1 MSSSDLEGVGA
12 TGGMDASI
20 GWSRGPTTGVLPIS
34 SYEYEY
40 AYEKRCFGRR
50 GVPGI
55 SARARASAP
64 LADGVIRRRRDALVV
79 LSEDLEEVDAARER
93 VRVGDGDGHGARRR
107 DGFDAFSAR
116 REVTGRRTGVEVS
129 IC

>member
-1 MSSSDLEGVGA
+1 
-12 TGGMDASI
+12 MDASI
-20 GWSRGPTTGVLPIS
+20 GWSRGPTTGVLTIC

-50 GVPGI
+50 GVPRSRG
-55 SARARASAP
+55 ARASAP

-93 VRVGDGDGHGARRR
+93 VRVGVGDGHGARRR

-116 REVTGRRTGVEVS
+116 REVTGRADGGPDAD
-129 IC
+129 